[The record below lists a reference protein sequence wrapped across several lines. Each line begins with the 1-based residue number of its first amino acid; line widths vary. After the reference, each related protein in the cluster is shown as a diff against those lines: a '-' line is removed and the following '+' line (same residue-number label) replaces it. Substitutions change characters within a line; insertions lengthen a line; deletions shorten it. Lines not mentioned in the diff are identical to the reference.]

1 MVRTVVKAIRFGTN
15 GLFDPRL
22 RRNLNPIV
30 TFETRDDP
38 RDKEDFIMNKA
49 IIAIAGAGL
58 LASACA
64 SDPYG
69 YNSGPNQSVRQGAI
83 GAGLGAVAGAIVGNN
98 VGGGNA
104 ATGAAIGALAGGAAG
119 AIRGS
124 NQDRNNQQRYR
135 DNQGRYYYCY
145 DNRQTECY
153 WENGQRRY

>member
-1 MVRTVVKAIRFGTN
+1 
-15 GLFDPRL
+15 
-22 RRNLNPIV
+22 
-30 TFETRDDP
+30 
-38 RDKEDFIMNKA
+38 MNKA

-69 YNSGPNQSVRQGAI
+69 GTNETVRQGAV
-83 GAGLGAVAGAIVGNN
+83 GAGIGAVAGAIIGNN
-98 VGGGNA
+98 TGGGNA
-104 ATGAAIGALAGGAAG
+104 ATGALIGAAVGGAAG

-124 NQDRNNQQRYR
+124 QQDRNNQQRYR

-145 DNRQTECY
+145 DGRQSECY

>member
-69 YNSGPNQSVRQGAI
+69 YNSGPNQAVRQGAI

-98 VGGGNA
+98 VGG
-104 ATGAAIGALAGGAAG
+104 AAG

-135 DNQGRYYYCY
+135 DSQGRYYYCY
-145 DNRQTECY
+145 DNRQDECY

>member
-1 MVRTVVKAIRFGTN
+1 MKKA
-15 GLFDPRL
+15 L
-22 RRNLNPIV
+22 
-30 TFETRDDP
+30 
-38 RDKEDFIMNKA
+38 
-49 IIAIAGAGL
+49 IAVASIGL
-58 LASACA
+58 LSTAACA

-69 YNSGPNQSVRQGAI
+69 SGTNNEAVRQGA
-83 GAGLGAVAGAIVGNN
+83 L
-98 VGGGNA
+98 
-104 ATGAAIGALAGGAAG
+104 GAAIGAAAGAVIGNNTGSGNAGRGAAGGAVVGGAAG

>member
-1 MVRTVVKAIRFGTN
+1 MKDR
-15 GLFDPRL
+15 P
-22 RRNLNPIV
+22 
-30 TFETRDDP
+30 
-38 RDKEDFIMNKA
+38 MNKA

-58 LASACA
+58 LVTACA
-64 SDPYG
+64 SDPYYG
-69 YNSGPNQSVRQGAI
+69 GGNNETVRQGAI
-83 GAGLGAVAGAIVGNN
+83 GAGIGAVAGAIIGNN

-124 NQDRNNQQRYR
+124 NSDRGNQQRYR

-145 DNRQTECY
+145 DNRQSECY